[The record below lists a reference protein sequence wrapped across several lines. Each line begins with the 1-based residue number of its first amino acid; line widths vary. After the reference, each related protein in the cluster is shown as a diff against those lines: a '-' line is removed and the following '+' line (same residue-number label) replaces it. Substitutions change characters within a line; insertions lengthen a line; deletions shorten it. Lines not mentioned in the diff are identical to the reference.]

1 MPARWLSVATHGLQ
15 IFAMSWPSATRM
27 TPGMARDAAASIRV
41 MRQCATGLRQ
51 YTTCAM
57 RGSSM
62 SST

>member
-1 MPARWLSVATHGLQ
+1 
-15 IFAMSWPSATRM
+15 MSRPSATSS
-27 TPGMARDAAASIRV
+27 TPGMRRAAAASMDR

-51 YTTCAM
+51 NTTCAM